1 MRAIASVLGVGVLLL
16 GGSAMLAAP
25 DQTQPGQMTQA
36 RVWVMNS
43 GRTEAVPVNLR
54 DVTLDRP
61 LRVLVANG
69 ESGTGSTSSLRVQ
82 LVPSV
87 WDYRSITVKAAED
100 AGRALNQAGAEGW
113 ETTGIAWP
121 AADGTT
127 LLMKRPR

>member
-1 MRAIASVLGVGVLLL
+1 VIGVGILLL

-25 DQTQPGQMTQA
+25 DQTQPGQLTQA

-54 DVTLDRP
+54 DASLDAP
-61 LRVLVANG
+61 LRVLVQNG
-69 ESGTGSTSSLRVQ
+69 EPGSGSPHSLRVQ

-87 WDYRSITVKAAED
+87 WDYQMITVTGADDAARTL
-100 AGRALNQAGAEGW
+100 AKAGAEGW
-113 ETTGIAWP
+113 ETTGVAWP
-121 AADGTT
+121 EANRTA

>member
-1 MRAIASVLGVGVLLL
+1 MRSTATVLGVGVLLL
-16 GGSAMLAAP
+16 GGSVMLAAP
-25 DQTQPGQMTQA
+25 DQNQPGQMTQA

-43 GRTEAVPVNLR
+43 GRTEAVPISLR

-61 LRVLVANG
+61 MRVVVANG
-69 ESGTGSTSSLRVQ
+69 EAGSGSTASLRVQ

-87 WDYRSITVKAAED
+87 WDYQTVTVAGADDAARTL
-100 AGRALNQAGAEGW
+100 AKAGAEGW

-121 AADGTT
+121 ESNRTA

>member
-1 MRAIASVLGVGVLLL
+1 MRTAASVLAVGILLL

-25 DQTQPGQMTQA
+25 EQGQPGQMTQA

-43 GRTEAVPVNLR
+43 AREAVPISLR

-61 LRVLVANG
+61 MKVLVANG
-69 ESGTGSTSSLRVQ
+69 EPGTGSQYSLRVQ

-87 WDYRSITVKAAED
+87 WDYQTVTVTGADEAARSLAK
-100 AGRALNQAGAEGW
+100 AGAEGW

-121 AADGTT
+121 EANRTA